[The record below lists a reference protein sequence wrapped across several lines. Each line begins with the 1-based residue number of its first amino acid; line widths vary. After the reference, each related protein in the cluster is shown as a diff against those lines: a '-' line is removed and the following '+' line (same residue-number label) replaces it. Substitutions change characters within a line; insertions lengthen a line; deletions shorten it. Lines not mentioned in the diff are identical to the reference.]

1 MKMKHYILSVLLLL
15 TSAVFAAGTRHFQ
28 DIKVTATLSRSQV
41 ATGEPFELIFS
52 ISGNGNIE
60 SFNPPAF
67 NGFQVLGGPNQSS
80 SFTSINGRT
89 TSSMSLSYDLMAVRE
104 GEFTIGGAS
113 LVINGK
119 TYKTNAVKLK
129 VIKGSAVPQ
138 NPQGNTGGSRQQ
150 DQRVEGEASN
160 ISRRL
165 FIRAVASKNNVFQGE
180 GLSVT
185 YKLYTNIEL
194 LDNALD
200 KLPDFNGFW
209 SQEIKNNDPNVRWET
224 ETYQGSR
231 YNVAVLKEM
240 ILFPERSGKLSLD
253 PLAMTFLVRQPVAS
267 GNSSDPFDMFFGSY
281 KDVKYKIKSSPI
293 NINVRPLPETGKPAG
308 FEGAV
313 GNFSIAAIVDKHA
326 LKANEAV
333 NYTLKITGSGNL
345 KLLKAPTVNFPADLE
360 KYDPKLTDHLT
371 ESLNGVSGSRE
382 YSYLLIPRHEG
393 NYTIEPYQFSYFNP
407 ATQRYVTLSTG
418 SFDLKVAKGA
428 PGSNVTAYSSA
439 NQQDIKMLAKDI
451 SYIKTNT
458 GGLYKKGS
466 SFYGSLAYY
475 LLLCVGPLLFVA
487 AFAYRKR
494 YRENNRDQ
502 VSLKGRNANKVAAR
516 HLANAKRQLQDG
528 DKKLFYQDVY
538 KGLYQYL
545 SDKFN
550 IAAAEL
556 NKAHIRTQLRDRG
569 IGEPLIK
576 QLEETLDLCEM
587 ARYAPVTGIS
597 EQEVLDKAK
606 NTINEI
612 ETNA

>member
-1 MKMKHYILSVLLLL
+1 MKMKRYIGLVLLLW
-15 TSAVFAAGTRHFQ
+15 TSAVFASGTGRVD
-28 DIKVTATLSRSQV
+28 DIKVTASLSKSQV
-41 ATGEPFELIFS
+41 ATGEQFEIIFS

-60 SFNPPAF
+60 SLNPPSF

-80 SFTSINGRT
+80 SFTSVNGRT
-89 TSSMSLSYDLMAVRE
+89 SSSMTLSYDLMAVKE
-104 GEFTIGGAS
+104 GEYTIGAAV

-119 TYKTNAVKLK
+119 QYKTNAVKIK
-129 VIKGSAVPQ
+129 VVKGSAVPQ
-138 NPQGNTGGSRQQ
+138 AAQGNNAGRRKEQG
-150 DQRVEGEASN
+150 VEGHAGD
-160 ISRRL
+160 IARRL
-165 FIRAVASKNNVFQGE
+165 FIRAVANKTNVYQGE
-180 GLSVT
+180 ALAVT

-194 LDNALD
+194 VDNALD

-231 YNVAVLKEM
+231 YNVAVLKEI
-240 ILFPERSGKLSLD
+240 ILFPERSGKLTLD
-253 PLAMTFLVRQPVAS
+253 PLAMTFLVRQQVSS
-267 GNSSDPFDMFFGSY
+267 GDSNDPFDMFFGSY
-281 KDVKYKIKSSPI
+281 KDVKYKVKSSPVSI
-293 NINVRPLPETGKPAG
+293 QVKPLPEAGKPEG

-313 GNFSIAAIVDKHA
+313 GNFSIAAVVDKSE
-326 LKANEAV
+326 LKANEAL

-360 KYDPKLTDHLT
+360 KYDPKITDHLT
-371 ESLNGVSGSRE
+371 ESLSGVSGTRE
-382 YSYLLIPRHEG
+382 YGYLLIPRHEG
-393 NYTIEPYQFSYFNP
+393 NYTIEPLKFAYFNP
-407 ATQRYVTLSTG
+407 STQRYVTLSTG
-418 SFDLKVAKGA
+418 SFDLKIAKGA

-451 SYIKTNT
+451 TYIKTNIS
-458 GGLYKKGS
+458 GLSKKGS
-466 SFYGSLAYY
+466 NFHGSAAYY
-475 LLLCVGPLLFVA
+475 ALLLSGPLLFLGA
-487 AFAYRKR
+487 LAYRKR

-502 VSLKGRNANKVAAR
+502 VAVRGRNANKIAAK
-516 HLANAKRQLQDG
+516 HLASAKKQLMAGQT
-528 DKKLFYQDVY
+528 KLFYQDVY

-556 NKAHIRTQLRDRG
+556 NKDNIRTQLLARG
-569 IGEPLIK
+569 INEKLIN

-587 ARYAPVTGIS
+587 ARYAPVSGIS
-597 EQEVLDKAK
+597 EQEVFEKAK